1 MLITTSPMVRIS
13 VNCTSLTEARIVVV
27 RSETME
33 SLIPGGIEA
42 SSCGNSFRIRST
54 VWITLAFGRRC
65 TARMIAGVLSYQA
78 AS

>member
-1 MLITTSPMVRIS
+1 M
-13 VNCTSLTEARIVVV
+13 NCTSLTAARIVVV

-33 SLIPGGIEA
+33 SFTPGGIDA
-42 SSCGNSFRIRST
+42 SSCGNSLRIRST
-54 VWITLAFGRRC
+54 VWMTLAFGRRC